1 MFSLE
6 DTCQLITLSFTSQ
19 LACHPII
26 VERAGFPHHPVMIL
40 TTLFASFLTAV
51 STVYAAQSFAPLP
64 GLWNS
69 KGISDWLLFI
79 GLCP

>member
-26 VERAGFPHHPVMIL
+26 VAVAIVVDPVMIL
-40 TTLFASFLTAV
+40 TTLFALFLTAV
-51 STVYAAQSFAPLP
+51 STVYAAQSFAPSP